1 MTKKCLRWTVILM
14 CLATLLSLFGCNK
27 DKYILDGPGMERV
40 LGWKS
45 FTISRCTEM
54 YDPIYSYTVKY
65 DSTTCEA
72 YLYSGTVEEQAGI
85 RLESQTVNALFDLK
99 LLDLPDEG
107 SVTGNFLCLSV
118 VDENGTQIHKDI
130 STVKESEILAL
141 IRPYVDDDSDTE
153 GNVWQEFTIS
163 QNSDVYEDNFAYTV
177 TKEADTYYLS
187 YEYFDYENKVPDER
201 KIPLKNKTVNSL
213 LALDLLSLP
222 DVQPVDDSS
231 EEEMIL
237 DGTWAKLTVVDEA
250 GNRHEKSVSTATVDE
265 IRSLLAP
272 YVKD

>member
-1 MTKKCLRWTVILM
+1 MGGGHT
-14 CLATLLSLFGCNK
+14 
-27 DKYILDGPGMERV
+27 
-40 LGWKS
+40 
-45 FTISRCTEM
+45 
-54 YDPIYSYTVKY
+54 
-65 DSTTCEA
+65 
-72 YLYSGTVEEQAGI
+72 GI
-85 RLESQTVNALFDLK
+85 PNALL
-99 LLDLPDEG
+99 
-107 SVTGNFLCLSV
+107 GNYGAGLCPPAAKFRQFLCRSFA
-118 VDENGTQIHKDI
+118 
-130 STVKESEILAL
+130 TVTESEILAL

-187 YEYFDYENKVPDER
+187 YDYFDYVNKVPEDR
-201 KIPLKNKTVNSL
+201 KIPLKHKTVNEL
-213 LALDLLSLP
+213 LMLNLLSLP

-250 GNRHEKSVSTATVDE
+250 GNKYQKNVSDAIVDK

-272 YVKD
+272 YVID